1 MGSNYK
7 VTYGVDLV
15 FCIDAT
21 MSMDHIIET
30 VKDNALNFYQDFKRT
45 MDAKNKP
52 VIQLRVSIIAFR
64 DYLADGSKAMMMT
77 DFFTLPNDANLLR
90 DAVKSVVPDGGGDDP
105 EDGLEA
111 VAYAIKKTQWSNVAD
126 RNRHVIVVWSDDGT
140 HTLGFGKSS
149 PYYPNGMAKDF
160 DELSSWWGSKYA
172 PGLMD
177 EYAKRMVLFT
187 PYNSGWKDI
196 ANNWNKVILEEVNG
210 TEEMEQ
216 LDYSAILNTIC
227 NTI

>member
-52 VIQLRVSIIAFR
+52 VVQLRVSIIAFR
-64 DYLADGSKAMMMT
+64 DYLADGNKAMMMT

-140 HTLGFGKSS
+140 HPLGFGKSS

-160 DELSSWWGSKYA
+160 DELSTWWGSKYA
-172 PGLMD
+172 PGIMD